1 MLRVHNSLL
10 RYKYD
15 FVGLPL
21 VPRASSISRDVL
33 CAMQYFRLDKLHHY
47 PSQAQAYSMFAQ
59 LAVGYSLQLEIY
71 SLWSFTD
78 ST

>member
-15 FVGLPL
+15 FVGLLL
-21 VPRASSISRDVL
+21 VPRASSISRNVL
-33 CAMQYFRLDKLHHY
+33 CAMRYCKLANLHH
-47 PSQAQAYSMFAQ
+47 PFKAQDYSLFAQ
-59 LAVGYSLQLEIY
+59 PAVERSLQLEIY